1 MKEEQKQSILEA
13 WAYCDEYDKSTEFML
28 AYMSDV
34 SGVDFDAVVDY
45 VCSDESS
52 TDRDKYYEDIH
63 KKDETCKHK
72 GCDKEINAHAQNDA
86 WCEYH
91 EKQINC

>member
-1 MKEEQKQSILEA
+1 MKKGQKQAILES

-34 SGVDFDAVVDY
+34 SGVDYDTVVDY

-52 TDRDKYYEDIH
+52 RDRDKYY
-63 KKDETCKHK
+63 KNLNTL
-72 GCDKEINAHAQNDA
+72 DK
-86 WCEYH
+86 
-91 EKQINC
+91 